1 MEKKMTTLKLLT
13 AGLVAAT
20 VFATPAMARQSHTT
34 PNADD
39 NGYSDTYAGT
49 EPAVPAAPATR
60 YVNGRGCV
68 PAPRVGA
75 YATDPWNNGN
85 VPCEPVRS
93 Y

>member
-1 MEKKMTTLKLLT
+1 MTLKLLT

-20 VFATPAMARQSHTT
+20 MLATPAMARQSHTV

-39 NGYSDTYAGT
+39 NTDTYAG
-49 EPAVPAAPATR
+49 EAPAVPVAPATR

-85 VPCEPVRS
+85 VPCQPAPT